1 MSKNISK
8 VQKLKELLHG
18 GQAPIAIGCYDCVSA
33 RISQQVGFDVVL
45 MSGYGVAGSVLGLP
59 DYGMLTMTEM
69 ATMAKNMSNA
79 VDIPVIGDG
88 DTGYGNPLNVRRTV
102 MEYEAAGVAA
112 IQLEDQIFPKR
123 CGHMD
128 GKEVI
133 PTIEH
138 CRKIEMAV
146 NTRKEMLILARSDAF
161 ATHDVD
167 EAIKRV
173 NEYAKAGA
181 DFVLIDGPTSVE
193 ALKKIGEGIEAPIMV
208 NMIEGG
214 KTPLLT
220 KEELKKLGFSLICY
234 PTVALFAAV
243 HHVREIL
250 ETLIKEGTTKKVLN
264 KMDSFKEYTS
274 LVRLPELQELERK
287 YVNRFIK

>member
-8 VQKLKELLHG
+8 AQKLKELLCS
-18 GQAPIAIGCYDCVSA
+18 GQAPIAIGCYDCISA
-33 RISQQVGFDVVL
+33 RLTQEAGFDVIL

-59 DYGMLTMTEM
+59 DYGLLTMTEM
-69 ATMAKNMSNA
+69 VTMAKNMSN
-79 VDIPVIGDG
+79 VVNIPVLGDG

-133 PTIEH
+133 PTIEY

-146 NTRKEMLILARSDAF
+146 NTRKEILILARSDAR
-161 ATHDVD
+161 ATHGVE

-181 DFVLIDGPTSVE
+181 DFVLIDVPISVE
-193 ALKKIGEGIEAPIMV
+193 ELKKIGDGIEIPIMV
-208 NMIEGG
+208 NMIEGA
-214 KTPLLT
+214 TPPSY
-220 KEELKKLGFSLICY
+220 KRRVKKI
-234 PTVALFAAV
+234 
-243 HHVREIL
+243 RI
-250 ETLIKEGTTKKVLN
+250 
-264 KMDSFKEYTS
+264 
-274 LVRLPELQELERK
+274 
-287 YVNRFIK
+287 

>member
-1 MSKNISK
+1 MSKAK
-8 VQKLKELLHG
+8 KLKELLHSG
-18 GQAPIAIGCYDCVSA
+18 EVPIAIGCYDCISA
-33 RISQQVGFDVVL
+33 RLAQQVGFEVVL
-45 MSGYGVAGSVLGLP
+45 MSGYGVAGAVLGLP
-59 DYGMLTMTEM
+59 DYGLLTMTEM

-79 VDIPVIGDG
+79 VDVPVIGDG

-102 MEYEAAGVAA
+102 IEYEAAGVAA

-133 PTIEH
+133 STIEH
-138 CRKIEMAV
+138 CRKIEIAV
-146 NTRKEMLILARSDAF
+146 NTRKEMLILARSDAK
-161 ATHDVD
+161 ATHGID
-167 EAIKRV
+167 EAIERV

-181 DFVLIDGPTSVE
+181 DFVLIDAPVSVE
-193 ALKKIGEGIEAPIMV
+193 ELKKIGDSIKVPIMV
-208 NMIEGG
+208 NMIKGG

-243 HHVREIL
+243 HHIREIL
-250 ETLIKEGTTKKVLN
+250 QILIKEGSTKNVLN
-264 KMDSFKEYTS
+264 EIDSFKEYTS
-274 LVRLPELQELERK
+274 LVRLPELQELEKK
-287 YVNRFIK
+287 YVDRFLG